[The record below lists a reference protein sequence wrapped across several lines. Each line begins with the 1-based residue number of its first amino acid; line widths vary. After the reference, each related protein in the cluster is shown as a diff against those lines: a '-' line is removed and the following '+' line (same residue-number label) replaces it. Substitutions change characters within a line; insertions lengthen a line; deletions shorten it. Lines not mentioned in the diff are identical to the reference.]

1 MASMAMLNNQ
11 RVIMAEAKMR
21 LVIMVN
27 SGDDT
32 GEYTNIPCLI
42 GDEDLVRFSTW
53 FNGDK
58 MITHSGKPI
67 SQPV

>member
-32 GEYTNIPCLI
+32 GEYTNIPCLN
-42 GDEDLVRFSTW
+42 GDEIGEYTTW
-53 FNGDK
+53 FNGDYDN
-58 MITHSGKPI
+58 P
-67 SQPV
+67 